1 MDTTLV
7 TNQEKHNDSSSATKD
22 SIPISQVVTFHLAN
36 EHYGINIQN
45 VQEIILV
52 GQITSI
58 PEVPSFVEGLINLRG
73 KVIPVIDL
81 RRRFEL
87 TAGEYGENTR
97 IIVTNTSQRTIGL
110 VVDEVHEVLR
120 LDGDQIEAL
129 PEGLTNVDA
138 AYITGVVKLEKRI
151 LILLDVEVVISDETQ
166 ASIAQAEASTSDPST
181 RHRPYG
187 MHANIGRETGCC
199 GQQALRDRQA
209 VSDVRA
215 PSYSG
220 PVKVFCM
227 RA

>member
-1 MDTTLV
+1 MSGKAESANVERIDMEHDCLWGDTMNTTLV
-7 TNQEKHNDSSSATKD
+7 KNKEEHNDSNSAAKD
-22 SIPISQVVTFHLAN
+22 SIAISQVVTFQLSN

-45 VQEIILV
+45 VQEIILI

-81 RRRFEL
+81 RRRFGL
-87 TAGEYGENTR
+87 TAGDYGENTR

-120 LDGDQIEAL
+120 LDGDQIEPL

-138 AYITGVVKLEKRI
+138 AYITGVVKLENRI

-166 ASIAQAEASTSDPST
+166 ARLVQAEAATPGTSAADAST
-181 RHRPYG
+181 
-187 MHANIGRETGCC
+187 
-199 GQQALRDRQA
+199 
-209 VSDVRA
+209 A
-215 PSYSG
+215 PG
-220 PVKVFCM
+220 L
-227 RA
+227 AAIEA